1 MKFQIKKQFSQ
12 RPNQDWN
19 DEYLQFMEVYFD
31 EVFQAMYEE
40 RFVDRIFGE
49 QQQMNREQFIETVE
63 GSSAEKAL
71 QAMNDLGD
79 RFKIFPSA
87 NTKKNEPGPDE
98 TNEDMLEEMAK
109 GPVEWLF
116 SPKNIR
122 QLFRQHYKTFQLRQ
136 SQSLQGLGSL

>member
-1 MKFQIKKQFSQ
+1 
-12 RPNQDWN
+12 
-19 DEYLQFMEVYFD
+19 
-31 EVFQAMYEE
+31 
-40 RFVDRIFGE
+40 
-49 QQQMNREQFIETVE
+49 MNREQFIETVE

-87 NTKKNEPGPDE
+87 NTKKDEPGPDE

-122 QLFRQHYKTFQLRQ
+122 
-136 SQSLQGLGSL
+136 